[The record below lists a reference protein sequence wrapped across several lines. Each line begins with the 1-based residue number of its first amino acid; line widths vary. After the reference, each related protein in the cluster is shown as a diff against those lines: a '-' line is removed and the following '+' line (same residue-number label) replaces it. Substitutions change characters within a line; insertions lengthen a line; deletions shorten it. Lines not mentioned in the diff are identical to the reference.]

1 MRRQTQILIAALNL
15 VAGFSIRADAA
26 TSAVNASTVSPT
38 LQISVTVQKAIA
50 LTLSQGAGAGAC
62 NITTASDYSISFG
75 NVDALGINT
84 PTCGAKFDPTTP
96 GVSASAYYT
105 DYKLTPMFT
114 NQSATSAT
122 VTAYVSTNFATLS
135 SILRSCRRVPRQAT
149 SVRCRP
155 CHEFRIADL
164 GWQQSGQRHGRDQ
177 VHRRDRSADEQRQF
191 DGLRIG
197 YGDDHVHDDGAV
209 GVGCSCAG
217 WPCVERSL
225 VCSSRAR
232 PRLLKTLR

>member
-1 MRRQTQILIAALNL
+1 MRRHIQISIAALTL
-15 VAGFSIRADAA
+15 VAGFSTRAGAA

-38 LQISVTVQKAIA
+38 LQVSVTVQKAIA

-62 NITTASDYSISFG
+62 NVTTASDYSISFG

-114 NQSATSAT
+114 NQSATTAT

-135 SILRSCRRVPRQAT
+135 SILSVVEASSAPANIGALSAMSTSSGSPTSIGSSLASGTAVTRYIGVTVQPTNSGSSTVSGSDTATITYTMTVP
-149 SVRCRP
+149 
-155 CHEFRIADL
+155 
-164 GWQQSGQRHGRDQ
+164 
-177 VHRRDRSADEQRQF
+177 
-191 DGLRIG
+191 
-197 YGDDHVHDDGAV
+197 
-209 GVGCSCAG
+209 
-217 WPCVERSL
+217 
-225 VCSSRAR
+225 
-232 PRLLKTLR
+232 

>member
-1 MRRQTQILIAALNL
+1 MRRQTQILVAALIL

-38 LQISVTVQKAIA
+38 LQVSVTVQKAIA

-62 NITTASDYSISFG
+62 NVTTASDYSISFG

-135 SILRSCRRVPRQAT
+135 SILSVVQASSAPGNIGALSAMSTSSGSPT
-149 SVRCRP
+149 SVGTSL
-155 CHEFRIADL
+155 A
-164 GWQQSGQRHGRDQ
+164 SGTAVTRY
-177 VHRRDRSADEQRQF
+177 
-191 DGLRIG
+191 IG
-197 YGDDHVHDDGAV
+197 VTVQPTNSG
-209 GVGCSCAG
+209 
-217 WPCVERSL
+217 
-225 VCSSRAR
+225 SSTVSGSDTATITYTMTV
-232 PRLLKTLR
+232 P

>member
-1 MRRQTQILIAALNL
+1 MRRQTQILIAALIL
-15 VAGFSIRADAA
+15 VAGFSTRAGAA

-38 LQISVTVQKAIA
+38 LQVSVTVQKAIA

-62 NITTASDYSISFG
+62 NVTTASDYSISFG

-135 SILRSCRRVPRQAT
+135 SILSVVQASSAPGNIGALSAMSTSSGSPT
-149 SVRCRP
+149 SVGTSL
-155 CHEFRIADL
+155 A
-164 GWQQSGQRHGRDQ
+164 SGTAVTRY
-177 VHRRDRSADEQRQF
+177 
-191 DGLRIG
+191 IG
-197 YGDDHVHDDGAV
+197 VTVQPTNSG
-209 GVGCSCAG
+209 
-217 WPCVERSL
+217 
-225 VCSSRAR
+225 SSTVSGSDTATITYTMTV
-232 PRLLKTLR
+232 P

>member
-1 MRRQTQILIAALNL
+1 MRRQTQILVAALIL

-62 NITTASDYSISFG
+62 NVTTASDYSISFG

-135 SILRSCRRVPRQAT
+135 SILSVVQASSAPGNIGALSAMSTSSGSPT
-149 SVRCRP
+149 SVGTSL
-155 CHEFRIADL
+155 A
-164 GWQQSGQRHGRDQ
+164 SGTAVTRY
-177 VHRRDRSADEQRQF
+177 
-191 DGLRIG
+191 IG
-197 YGDDHVHDDGAV
+197 VTVQPTNSG
-209 GVGCSCAG
+209 
-217 WPCVERSL
+217 
-225 VCSSRAR
+225 SSTVSGSDTATITYTMTV
-232 PRLLKTLR
+232 P

>member
-1 MRRQTQILIAALNL
+1 MRRQTQILIAALIL

-38 LQISVTVQKAIA
+38 LQVSVTVQKAIA
-50 LTLSQGAGAGAC
+50 LTLSQGAGVGAC
-62 NITTASDYSISFG
+62 NVTTASDYSISFG

-135 SILRSCRRVPRQAT
+135 SILSVVQASSAPGNIGALSAMSTSSGSPT
-149 SVRCRP
+149 SVGTSL
-155 CHEFRIADL
+155 A
-164 GWQQSGQRHGRDQ
+164 SGTAVTRY
-177 VHRRDRSADEQRQF
+177 
-191 DGLRIG
+191 IG
-197 YGDDHVHDDGAV
+197 VTVQPTNSG
-209 GVGCSCAG
+209 
-217 WPCVERSL
+217 
-225 VCSSRAR
+225 SSTVSGSDTATITYTMTV
-232 PRLLKTLR
+232 P